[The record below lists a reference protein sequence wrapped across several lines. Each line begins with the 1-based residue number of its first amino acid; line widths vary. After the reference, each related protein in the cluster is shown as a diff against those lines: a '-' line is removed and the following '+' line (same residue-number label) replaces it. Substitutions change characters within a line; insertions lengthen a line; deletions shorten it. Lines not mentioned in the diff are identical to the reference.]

1 MCSWKCA
8 NPNSVSS
15 NDPALTDNAAPA
27 SSASRSLTRA
37 TSRPLANFNKRYCLL
52 STAGLLKAESSTKI
66 SVFDDGAV
74 VSVVAVNGRSGRLT
88 MLCLKP
94 REGVCRGRVDSV
106 MSAVTINA

>member
-8 NPNSVSS
+8 RPSNVSS
-15 NDPALTDNAAPA
+15 NDPALTLNAAPA
-27 SSASRSLTRA
+27 SSASRSETNA

-52 STAGLLKAESSTKI
+52 STAGLLKFESSTKI

-74 VSVVAVNGRSGRLT
+74 VSVVAVNGLRGRLT

-94 REGVCRGRVDSV
+94 REGVWRGRVDSV
-106 MSAVTINA
+106 MSAVVINA